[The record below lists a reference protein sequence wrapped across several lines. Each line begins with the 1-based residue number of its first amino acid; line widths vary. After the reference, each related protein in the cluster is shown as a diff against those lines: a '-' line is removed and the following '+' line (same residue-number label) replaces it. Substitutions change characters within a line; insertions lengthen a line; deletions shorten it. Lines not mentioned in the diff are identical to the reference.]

1 MHEQFYTSILSWFLG
16 ENPADKFDLTLYKK
30 ENGQK

>member
-16 ENPADKFDLTLYKK
+16 ENTADMFDLTLYKK